1 MRYDPFDMGTAY
13 TYVKGQWVRCIS
25 DYYKSFH
32 NCSEREVKLA
42 SLELHRSRQKVS
54 QVITISA
61 KEKAAYLESAEAK
74 EVLLLQRLH
83 DLARLDVH
91 SIIEG
96 ERSGH
101 NHPQNIALNQKNP
114 ELDTNFNSTKDE
126 SVILEH
132 LNTIEPYKNEELWK

>member
-1 MRYDPFDMGTAY
+1 MNA
-13 TYVKGQWVRCIS
+13 YVKGQWVRCIS

-42 SLELHRSRQKVS
+42 SLELHRSRQKIA

-96 ERSGH
+96 ERTGR
-101 NHPQNIALNQKNP
+101 NHPQNITLTEKSS
-114 ELDTNFNSTKDE
+114 ESDTNLISPKDE
-126 SVILEH
+126 SVVFEH
-132 LNTIEPYKNEELWK
+132 LTPIEPYKNEELWK